1 MTGPSGRLPLPVT
14 RAARAARAAAV
25 AEIAR
30 RVAAGSYRVPA
41 DRVAAAVLAFHQRE
55 R

>member
-1 MTGPSGRLPLPVT
+1 MSAAGRLPLPVT
-14 RAARAARAAAV
+14 REDREARAAAV

-30 RVAAGSYRVPA
+30 EIASGRYRVPA
-41 DRVAAAVLAFHQRE
+41 DEVAAAVARTWRRE